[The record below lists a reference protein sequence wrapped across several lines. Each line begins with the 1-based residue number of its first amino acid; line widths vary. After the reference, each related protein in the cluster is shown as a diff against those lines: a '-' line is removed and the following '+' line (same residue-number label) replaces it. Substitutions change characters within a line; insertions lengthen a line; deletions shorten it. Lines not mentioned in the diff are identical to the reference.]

1 MNEFKKFTSIEKF
14 SDVWMKAQKH
24 NIGTIQM
31 RSKIK
36 LHGTNSAVRIVDGQV
51 TAQKRTSDITPL
63 NDNAGFALWAS
74 NIEWK
79 VDDNVIIYGEFS
91 GPGVQKS
98 DAICL
103 TDKKRFYVFGVLRL
117 DIEPDTENTVRN
129 YVIEPSII
137 KQYVPQHPDIIVLPW
152 FDEPMELN
160 SDDVETARAIQAK
173 VEAQVEAIGEE
184 DPFVKELYD
193 ISGTGEG
200 LVIAPYDPC
209 GLINQALFN
218 SYVFKVKSE
227 AHAVKKTKSPA
238 SVKVEVPDTVK
249 DFAATFVTPAR
260 CQQMID
266 EHCNGSMSSKVIGE
280 FLRNINADILKESK
294 NELASMAENEDL
306 EWKMIAKEINKL
318 ALAWFQEKN
327 RV

>member
-1 MNEFKKFTSIEKF
+1 MSEFKKFTSIEKF

-31 RSKIK
+31 RAKIK
-36 LHGTNSAVRIVDGQV
+36 LHGTNAGVRIVDGTV
-51 TAQKRTSDITPL
+51 TAQKRTEDITPL
-63 NDNAGFALWAS
+63 HDNAGFALWVS
-74 NIEWK
+74 NTEWK
-79 VDDNVIIYGEFS
+79 LDENIIVYGEWA

-129 YVIEPSII
+129 YVIEPNII
-137 KQYVPQHPDIIVLPW
+137 KQYVPQHPDIVVLPW

-160 SDDVETARAIQAK
+160 SDDVETARAIQSK

-184 DPFVKELYD
+184 DPFVKQMYD

-209 GLINQALFN
+209 GLINQAMFN

-238 SVKVEVPDTVK
+238 SIKVEVPDSVK

-266 EHCNGSMSSKVIGE
+266 EHCGGSMSPKMIGE
-280 FLRNINADILKESK
+280 FLKNINADILKESK
-294 NELASMAENEDL
+294 NELAGMDV
-306 EWKMIAKEINKL
+306 EWKMVAKEINKL

-327 RV
+327 KV

>member
-1 MNEFKKFTSIEKF
+1 MNQFKKFTSIEKF
-14 SDVWMKAQKH
+14 SDVWMKAQKYDV
-24 NIGTIQM
+24 GTIQM

-36 LHGTNSAVRIVDGQV
+36 LHGTNAAVRIVDSTV
-51 TAQKRTSDITPL
+51 TAQKRTEDITPL
-63 NDNAGFALWAS
+63 QDNAGFALWVS
-74 NIEWK
+74 NAEWNL
-79 VDDNVIIYGEFS
+79 DENVIIYGEWA

-117 DIEPDTENTVRN
+117 DIEPDAENTVRN
-129 YVIEPSII
+129 YVIEPNII
-137 KQYVPQHPDIIVLPW
+137 KQYVPQHSDIVVLPW

-160 SDDVETARAIQAK
+160 SDDVETARVIQSK

-184 DPFVKELYD
+184 DPFVKQMYN

-200 LVIAPYDPC
+200 LVIAPYDES

-238 SVKVEVPDTVK
+238 SIKVEVPDSVK
-249 DFAATFVTPAR
+249 DFAATFVTPVR

-266 EHCNGSMSSKVIGE
+266 EHCSGSTSPKVIGE
-280 FLRNINADILKESK
+280 FLKNINADILKESK
-294 NELASMAENEDL
+294 NELAGLDV
-306 EWKMIAKEINKL
+306 EWKMVAKEINKL

-327 RV
+327 KV